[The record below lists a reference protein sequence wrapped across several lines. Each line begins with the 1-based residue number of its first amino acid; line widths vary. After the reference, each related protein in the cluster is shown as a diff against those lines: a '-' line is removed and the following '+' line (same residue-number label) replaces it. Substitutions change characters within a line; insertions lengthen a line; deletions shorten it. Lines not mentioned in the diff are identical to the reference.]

1 MYHLN
6 INFGPLHFTTALI
19 YDLALNTNVNELWT
33 VKRRQNMVPY
43 FSLILYE
50 YIVEFIQYFL
60 FDLTL
65 YVPSTIFQLYRD
77 GSSWVDPVLRWDQR
91 VLLKDTMQ

>member
-1 MYHLN
+1 MGRTGPYGHRDLLIILVGFKTKNKITLTDMYHLN

-19 YDLALNTNVNELWT
+19 YGLAMNTNVYELWT

-50 YIVEFIQYFL
+50 YIVEFIQYFCL
-60 FDLTL
+60 
-65 YVPSTIFQLYRD
+65 I
-77 GSSWVDPVLRWDQR
+77 
-91 VLLKDTMQ
+91 